1 VHGWCMSI
9 ASASSHPLVAHDDG
23 VIKVSASLSNMT
35 WSVLAAFTN
44 TRRPFIDQYL
54 RQTGIEL
61 MPTASHHVA
70 SDASHRRDDSYLVH
84 RLLVVYLKQC
94 LSHENPS
101 VDVGDDESTS

>member
-1 VHGWCMSI
+1 VAHGWCTII
-9 ASASSHPLVAHDDG
+9 ASAPSHPLVVQDDG

-35 WSVLAAFTN
+35 WSLAAFTN

-61 MPTASHHVA
+61 MPMASHHVA

-101 VDVGDDESTS
+101 VEVGDDESTS